1 MNVHVYSSAS
11 ARRTRAPPPGSSR
24 PRRARRKRERARPVA
39 RRRAN
44 GYERVVLD
52 QATDVHAGAFLD
64 ALLRGSA
71 RDAEA
76 AVRAAL
82 DSGLAPA
89 EVHVRAMAPA
99 MRTIGELWARDEITV
114 ADEHLAT
121 AITYRALNVVSAAT
135 GDPPAPA
142 RRRVML
148 AALEDERHVLGLQ
161 MVADTLTAAGFDVM
175 ALGADVPL
183 PALLAAVARY
193 ASAAL
198 GLSVTM
204 PAGRPRLAEAL
215 DRIRA
220 VDPDLT
226 VMVGGAGAGASDALA
241 PAMYVA
247 DAEQAVG
254 AVEALLGAA

>member
-1 MNVHVYSSAS
+1 VL
-11 ARRTRAPPPGSSR
+11 RRGGRTGND
-24 PRRARRKRERARPVA
+24 RR
-39 RRRAN
+39 
-44 GYERVVLD
+44 VLD
-52 QATDVHAGAFLD
+52 QDTDVHAGAFLD

-82 DSGLAPA
+82 GSGLAPS
-89 EVHVRAMAPA
+89 EVHVRVMAPA

-121 AITYRALNVVSAAT
+121 AITYRALNVISAAT
-135 GDPPAPA
+135 GDPLAPF
-142 RRRVML
+142 RQRVML

-183 PALLAAVARY
+183 PALLAAIARY
-193 ASAAL
+193 APAAL

-204 PAGRPRLAEAL
+204 PAGPRLGEAL

-220 VDPDLT
+220 VDPGLP
-226 VMVGGAGAGASDALA
+226 VIVGGAGARAADAA
-241 PAMYVA
+241 PPATYVA
-247 DAEQAVG
+247 DAEQAVR
-254 AVEALLGAA
+254 AVEAILGAA